1 MARAQCHYDFNQ
13 VDTDCKS
20 TYIYVSSTTVSYTD
34 HNPFQH
40 LLRLS
45 SWGGEESSTF
55 SGLYA
60 GAVPIFQPAVTP
72 NKPPGYGGV
81 QWPRGPMTK

>member
-20 TYIYVSSTTVSYTD
+20 TDIFASATAVSYTD

-45 SWGGEESSTF
+45 SWGGKRAAPSADGT
-55 SGLYA
+55 
-60 GAVPIFQPAVTP
+60 Q
-72 NKPPGYGGV
+72 V
-81 QWPRGPMTK
+81 QIKFFNML